1 MHQSMLGVRP
11 SAEAVEAARHALA
24 HIDFCLLQ
32 QLEKSHV
39 MEAGRKEEL
48 KEAAEREKLPYK
60 SLIHIN
66 NSYEEMAKHGGVN
79 FDAKLKLFAVID
91 GAAAAEFDFGDQLDV
106 KNPHMFLHQT
116 EDQKYDFLELSGQ
129 GLKYVPENV
138 QKMFALSSL
147 ILSNNRL
154 ETVPETIA
162 GLTNLMTLDVQSNQL
177 QALPDAIGSLKK
189 LKKLN
194 VSGNLL
200 KVLPESIG
208 SCSNLLELSANFN
221 QLEVWPTSFGS
232 KLLKLEKLCLQLNNL
247 MGLPESIGEL
257 GSLRILDLHFNKLR
271 SLPPTIG
278 KLLKLEALNVSSN
291 FNNLTSLPHEI
302 GELIS
307 LTHLDLSFNQIR
319 ELPPSLAKLKM
330 LKTLKLD
337 QNPLMSPP
345 MDVVEHSH
353 EAVVGYLDHLSSDL
367 ETKMTTCG
375 GIKVSCLNIPSSPRR
390 DNIGGWV
397 PVRGGGSWMNSLLS
411 HLICGNINGMHNGS
425 SMGKLMR
432 WQGYHSDDDF
442 HFPL

>member
-1 MHQSMLGVRP
+1 ML
-11 SAEAVEAARHALA
+11 A
-24 HIDFCLLQ
+24 
-32 QLEKSHV
+32 
-39 MEAGRKEEL
+39 
-48 KEAAEREKLPYK
+48 
-60 SLIHIN
+60 
-66 NSYEEMAKHGGVN
+66 
-79 FDAKLKLFAVID
+79 
-91 GAAAAEFDFGDQLDV
+91 
-106 KNPHMFLHQT
+106 
-116 EDQKYDFLELSGQ
+116 
-129 GLKYVPENV
+129 
-138 QKMFALSSL
+138 
-147 ILSNNRL
+147 
-154 ETVPETIA
+154 
-162 GLTNLMTLDVQSNQL
+162 
-177 QALPDAIGSLKK
+177 
-189 LKKLN
+189 
-194 VSGNLL
+194 
-200 KVLPESIG
+200 
-208 SCSNLLELSANFN
+208 CSNLLELSANFN